1 MSTATLH
8 EPETENA
15 PPQLPTRLRFKDG
28 LQPFADAKAFE
39 LTVVPDAPPFLRME
53 CQTQDL
59 AYILV
64 DPFILVDDYRPDVS
78 DSDLREIGL
87 ANGEMPL
94 VLATVNIR
102 HGVENATVNLAG
114 PILVHPRTGQ
124 SKQTVLL
131 NAAKYSCR
139 HPIGH

>member
-1 MSTATLH
+1 MSTATLT
-8 EPETENA
+8 ETETESA
-15 PPQLPTRLRFKDG
+15 PPQLPTRLRFNDG

-39 LTVVPDAPPFLRME
+39 LCVVLDAPPFLRME

-64 DPFILVDDYRPDVS
+64 DPFILVDNYRPDVP
-78 DSDLREIGL
+78 DQDLKEIGL

-94 VLATVNIR
+94 VLAIVNIR

-114 PILVHPRTGQ
+114 PILVHPKTGQ
-124 SKQTVLL
+124 AKQTVLL

-139 HPIGH
+139 HPIGQ